1 MHNQGAL
8 GYLEPGGLGPG
19 CIACTLALGAPVL
32 AGFILFQRRSGQVAR
47 QHAGPHLGELA
58 VHGFHHFEAHGIGY
72 LQPGERKRS
81 AFPRGGGKP
90 TYQRTGDFPFGS
102 RPLFGGFTTCLQHPD
117 AALAYVHFKL
127 VAAHG
132 PLNTGIKRRTEPHIS
147 HAKIRTLQV
156 RLHLLCIN
164 AAPLDLRARIRI
176 VALKRRLGLV
186 SCRCGIARCN
196 AAATG
201 YRQCAGKEHDAFL
214 YRGPVHVRRLP
225 NGRGGM

>member
-8 GYLEPGGLGPG
+8 GYLRTLVVARVDTLQYR
-19 CIACTLALGAPVL
+19 ACQA
-32 AGFILFQRRSGQVAR
+32 AR

-102 RPLFGGFTTCLQHPD
+102 RPLFGGFTACLQHPD
-117 AALAYVHFKL
+117 AALAYAYFKL

-156 RLHLLCIN
+156 RLHLPCIN
-164 AAPLDLRARIRI
+164 AAPLDLCARIRI

-214 YRGPVHVRRLP
+214 HRGPVHVRRLP